1 MDAMR
6 NVASMAKSSDFKRT
20 VRELKVSRAKA
31 HQPNRNA
38 RPRLNACN
46 WRGTQ
51 NKVYNYSEIE
61 QMVREV
67 TCNDHSSKPR
77 HRPASRRPARPR
89 LSAC

>member
-31 HQPNRNA
+31 HQPRRNA

-67 TCNDHSSKPR
+67 TVSRANALP
-77 HRPASRRPARPR
+77 PAALRGRV
-89 LSAC
+89 